1 MSEIRF
7 KAYKQ
12 QAKFIQDKSRVI
24 MAAGG
29 KRSGKTEMGAIR
41 SIMYQERKPNFQ
53 PKSVD
58 PYIGVIIAPTMD
70 MLRRLSMKKFLAY
83 AKPFIKNYNK
93 STFEVEWHDGSLVYG
108 LSADRPQRIEGI
120 KAHWGW
126 L

>member
-1 MSEIRF
+1 MSDLRF
-7 KAYKQ
+7 KAFRE
-12 QAKFIQDKSRVI
+12 QALFLTDKSRVI
-24 MAAGG
+24 LAACG
-29 KRSGKTEMGAIR
+29 KRFGKTEMGAIK
-41 SIMYQERKPNFQ
+41 SIMMQETKPNY
-53 PKSVD
+53 SSGSID

-70 MLRRLSMKKFLAY
+70 MLRRLSMKKFLSY
-83 AKPFIKNYNK
+83 AEPFIKNYNK